1 MMIPIEMVV
10 PVVIVSVITV
20 IMGITAIIIIMRRAR
35 PPAAGHPHTARPITR
50 HPHIPRA
57 GVRHRHHGRCD
68 YHRLRRVN
76 HGHGWR
82 YHARRRGRHGH
93 DRDRRREVEP
103 KAEVYSS
110 TSRQRCR
117 ADKGGQEKH
126 FNFHNFICLFFYHW
140 SRSLPRLPL
149 ANTGLLAPSCRK
161 KRELG
166 GFIASVL

>member
-20 IMGITAIIIIMRRAR
+20 IMCIGAIIMRRANL
-35 PPAAGHPHTARPITR
+35 PATGYPHTAGPITR
-50 HPHIPRA
+50 HPHVPRTRV
-57 GVRHRHHGRCD
+57 GHRHHGRCD
-68 YHRLRRVN
+68 HHRLRRTN
-76 HGHGWR
+76 HWRGWR

-93 DRDRRREVEP
+93 DRDRRNREVEP
-103 KAEVYSS
+103 KAEVNSS